1 MIKLLLPVDGSDC
14 SLRAVQY
21 AITLA
26 KRCPSTSI
34 RLFNVYYQ
42 PVRLGD
48 VGIAVTD
55 AQMKEVERRQ
65 VDPALATAERMLRE
79 AGMPY
84 EREAR
89 AGDPPMAIAMRAEE
103 LGCDGIVMGTH
114 GAGALANLTFG
125 SVAMKVVHL
134 SKIPVTLVK

>member
-14 SLRAVQY
+14 SLRAVQHII
-21 AITLA
+21 ALA
-26 KRCPSTSI
+26 KRCPGIAI
-34 RLFNVYYQ
+34 RLLYVYDL

-55 AQMKEVERRQ
+55 AQMKEAERRRA
-65 VDPALATAERMLRE
+65 DPLLATAERTLHE
-79 AGMPY
+79 AGVPY
-84 EREAR
+84 EREVR
-89 AGDPPMAIAMRAEE
+89 AGDPPLAIAMRAEE

-114 GAGALANLTFG
+114 GAGALTNLTFG

-134 SKIPVTLVK
+134 SKVPVTLVK